1 MNMDFLISRAG
12 IRVAKLTIDV
22 SGLRLVRGSTS
33 FGAQSADAVTG
44 AMTFSLAD
52 LTAALARPEVID
64 QVFAGI
70 SGLARP
76 EFVLRDGDHG
86 GVKITGSV
94 EVVGRRFPI
103 TAATRIRV
111 DNNRIVVSM
120 AHLEGIP
127 LIGMLSSRLPEFVLP
142 LSLPV
147 GLHFTDVT
155 TEPGAIVVHF
165 AGEDVWLSEDP
176 RPEVPEPPPPA
187 AKDPD

>member
-12 IRVAKLTIDV
+12 IRVAKLQIDV
-22 SGLRLVRGSTS
+22 RGLRLVRGSTT
-33 FGAQSADAVTG
+33 FGAQMADAVTG

-52 LTAALARPEVID
+52 LTAALARPEILD
-64 QVFAGI
+64 QVVAGI

-76 EFVLRDGDHG
+76 EFVLGDGDRG
-86 GVKITGSV
+86 GIKITGSV

-103 TAATRIRV
+103 TASTKVRV

-120 AHLEGIP
+120 AHLEGVP

-142 LSLPV
+142 LSLPA

-155 TEPGAIVVHF
+155 TEPGGIVVHF
-165 AGEDVWLSEDP
+165 AGEDVWLSDDP
-176 RPEVPEPPPPA
+176 RPAEPEPIPPA